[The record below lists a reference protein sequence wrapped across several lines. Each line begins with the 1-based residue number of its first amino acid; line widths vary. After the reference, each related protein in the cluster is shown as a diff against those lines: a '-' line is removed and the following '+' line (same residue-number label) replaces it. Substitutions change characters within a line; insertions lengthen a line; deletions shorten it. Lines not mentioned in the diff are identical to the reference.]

1 MSRTYSAI
9 EIPLNQIFSDDT
21 WNCRGPIPPFEV
33 VGLANDIKRDG
44 LQTPISVQPWDKDGY
59 KYKILAG
66 HCRFL
71 AFQINEAESIP
82 CFIVHVKDD
91 LEAREYNLKENLFRT
106 NLNLL
111 QEAKAL
117 QVFFEKGFSDGD
129 VAKRLNRSAGW
140 VTPRRQLLQL
150 PEDIQK
156 EAADD
161 VINGQHIKSLFL
173 LRNKPE
179 KMYEVFRGIKEARE
193 RGDKVVNIKKDKD
206 AVAITT
212 IRKPQAHELFA
223 LLDIVFN
230 HLVGPTGE
238 ENFGARC
245 LAFAAGGIP
254 EVDWWFAFKREC
266 ERKGVP
272 FNPPK
277 DIKELI
283 GD

>member
-1 MSRTYSAI
+1 MKHSFSAI
-9 EIPLNQIFSDDT
+9 EIPMDQILSDDT
-21 WNCRGPIPPFEV
+21 WNCRGVIQPFEV

-44 LQTPISVQPWDKDGY
+44 LITPISVQPWDKAGF

-66 HCRFL
+66 HCRYM
-71 AFQINEAESIP
+71 AFKINEAESIP

-117 QVFFEKGFSDGD
+117 TPFFDRGFSDTD

-150 PEDIQK
+150 PDDIQK

-161 VINGQHIKSLFL
+161 VINGQHIKSLFA

-179 KMYEVFRGIKEARE
+179 KMYEAFRAIKEARE
-193 RGDKVVNIKKDKD
+193 RGEKVVNIKKDKD
-206 AVAITT
+206 AVEITKT
-212 IRKPQAHELFA
+212 RKPATHELYV
-223 LLDIVFN
+223 LLDLVFN
-230 HLVGPTGE
+230 HLIAPTGE

-245 LAFAAGGIP
+245 LAFAAGAIP